1 MGRILSRRPRRLPIM
16 LARVRSLFSRPRDKP
31 PAPAAPRIDDAI
43 VLLNRG
49 RQEEA
54 ISAMRERLRAAPEDK
69 ESWLWLGRAYVRAHR
84 PEDAVEAFD
93 EAAELEKDEHAR
105 ALIHS
110 ERALAAGDGAS
121 AAALLESA
129 IARRPP
135 DARALE
141 LLAHALLSQGRH
153 TQAEAAL
160 GAALALQP
168 DSLALH
174 GAWCALLTAT
184 RGFEAARAAYL
195 EALLRFPAQALLH
208 YNYGVLCSRNGR
220 KDIALDAYARAASL
234 DPDLHLARLN
244 LALDLFILGRYR
256 EGGAIYESRWELS
269 SALAGVYGFPRTSQW
284 QGGPLDGK
292 SLLLWAEQGFGD
304 TLQMIRYVPAVAARG
319 AASVHV
325 RVPAPFLRLF
335 RQVPGVTSWISES
348 AAADRTRFDLQCPLM
363 SLPFV
368 FGATVDTVPAA
379 IPYLAADPYLTTTW
393 RQFLGPPRTATRVG
407 LVWSSGAWGG
417 GGMAE
422 ERGEKSIPLAALA
435 PFAGLDGIDWISLQV
450 DPARGELA
458 CGAHGFELADTGA
471 RIKDFADTAAV
482 IENLDLVVSV
492 DTSTA
497 HLAGAMGKPVLM
509 LLKHGSG
516 MFWLLER
523 DDSQWYPTLRI
534 VRQSVPGQWAEVV
547 MRARAIIA
555 RFARTRS
562 LDPSTAA

>member
-1 MGRILSRRPRRLPIM
+1 
-16 LARVRSLFSRPRDKP
+16 
-31 PAPAAPRIDDAI
+31 
-43 VLLNRG
+43 
-49 RQEEA
+49 
-54 ISAMRERLRAAPEDK
+54 MRERLRVEPEDR
-69 ESWLWLGRAYVRAHR
+69 ETWLWLARAYAQARRA
-84 PEDAVEAFD
+84 EDAVEAFD
-93 EAAELEKDEHAR
+93 EAAELEDDEHAR
-105 ALIHS
+105 ALIQG
-110 ERALAAGDGAS
+110 ERALAAGDGAG

-129 IARRPP
+129 IARRPA
-135 DARALE
+135 DARAVE

-153 TQAEAAL
+153 AQAEAAL

-174 GAWCALLTAT
+174 FAWCALLPASS
-184 RGFEAARAAYL
+184 GFEAARAAYL
-195 EALLRFPAQALLH
+195 EAMLRFPGQALLH

-234 DPDLHLARLN
+234 DPDLRLARLN

-256 EGGAIYESRWELS
+256 EGGAIYEARWELS
-269 SALAGVYGFPRTSQW
+269 SALAGAYVFPRTSQW

-292 SLLLWAEQGFGD
+292 SILLWAEQGFGD

-319 AASVHV
+319 AGSVHV
-325 RVPAPFLRLF
+325 RVPATFMRLF

-348 AAADRTRFDLQCPLM
+348 DATDQLRFDLQCPLM

-368 FGATVDTVPAA
+368 FGATVDTVPAV
-379 IPYLAADPYLTTTW
+379 IPYLAAEPGLTATW
-393 RQFLGPPRTATRVG
+393 RQFLGPPRAATRVG
-407 LVWSSGAWGG
+407 LVRSSGAWGG

-422 ERGEKSIPLAALA
+422 AREEKSIRLAALA
-435 PFAGLDGIDWISLQV
+435 PLASLDGIDWISLQV
-450 DPARGELA
+450 DAARGELA
-458 CGAHGFELADTGA
+458 RGAHGFELADTGA

-523 DDSQWYPTLRI
+523 DDSPWYPTLRI
-534 VRQSVPGQWAEVV
+534 VRQSAPGQWSDVIT
-547 MRARAIIA
+547 RARAIIA
-555 RFARTRS
+555 RFAQTRS
-562 LDPSTAA
+562 LDPSTAS